1 MWAGIEPSEAQ
12 ATATATNLG
21 LKMPLEPV
29 ITLLQGACRCIPPIM
44 WSSRWR
50 TRLHFNDHM
59 AASQQRGCGIM
70 TAIEAQA
77 KCGTASTVD
86 QRREGGCCSNATT
99 CQRAEMPRRI
109 FFAFPSIGATRCL
122 PPVSVS
128 PDRGPSVRVQRFAC
142 SSSDFFFF
150 FSVGNFVERGPLP
163 WAWRPR
169 PKGSK
174 AGWRLLGGGPF
185 LRFRLLAFWWQDGRR
200 FPTIQSRP
208 ASWQG
213 ASGCT
218 VRQPRTL
225 FRASSPNF
233 PGGEWNRVAT
243 PSY

>member
-122 PPVSVS
+122 ISNLAVLGGQHKRAMISWY
-128 PDRGPSVRVQRFAC
+128 RVGSGQKPRKFGDLANVGGEGETGGIGGYVP
-142 SSSDFFFF
+142 SSSQCQSRSGTFRQGPEIRLQFLRLFFFF
-150 FSVGNFVERGPLP
+150 FCWEF
-163 WAWRPR
+163 
-169 PKGSK
+169 
-174 AGWRLLGGGPF
+174 
-185 LRFRLLAFWWQDGRR
+185 
-200 FPTIQSRP
+200 
-208 ASWQG
+208 
-213 ASGCT
+213 C
-218 VRQPRTL
+218 
-225 FRASSPNF
+225 
-233 PGGEWNRVAT
+233 
-243 PSY
+243 